1 MRHFTLLATV
11 ASITLGAV
19 GFSTTAFAQDYPS
32 RPISLIVGY
41 APGGPVDTSARTF
54 AKYLGDK
61 LGQTIVVENKSGA
74 SGIIAAEY
82 VAKAAPDGYTL
93 YFTASPTMTMSPL
106 VQRSTRFDPRT
117 AFKPIGLV
125 NNYTNVLLVGN
136 DFPAKTVGELV
147 EYARKNPEAVT
158 FGSAGI
164 GASNHLSA
172 ELMKR
177 TTGAPMMHVPYRGN
191 SPAMIDVMSGKISF
205 MFDISSTAKVFVDGG
220 KARALA
226 VTSRERN
233 AGLPD
238 VPTMIEAG
246 VPDFDVTGWYAVVA
260 PKELPDAIQQTLVKA
275 VTEVTEDPEYRKTME
290 NGGYTLLKPDPAEL
304 QQRIEKEYAL
314 WKEVIEDANITAE

>member
-1 MRHFTLLATV
+1 MRHFTPLATV
-11 ASITLGAV
+11 ASIILSAV

-177 TTGAPMMHVPYRGN
+177 TTGVPMMHVPYRGN

-260 PKELPDAIQQTLVKA
+260 PKELPDNIQQTLVKA
-275 VTEVTEDPEYRKTME
+275 VTQVTEDPEYRKTME
-290 NGGYTLLKPDPAEL
+290 NGGYTLLKPNPAEL

>member
-11 ASITLGAV
+11 ASITLSAV

-177 TTGAPMMHVPYRGN
+177 TTGVPMMHVPYRGN

-260 PKELPDAIQQTLVKA
+260 PKELPDNVQQTLVKA
-275 VTEVTEDPEYRKTME
+275 VTQVTEDPEYRKTME
-290 NGGYTLLKPDPAEL
+290 NGGYTLLKPNPAEL

>member
-1 MRHFTLLATV
+1 MRHFTVLATA

-19 GFSTTAFAQDYPS
+19 GFGTNAFAQDYPQ
-32 RPISLIVGY
+32 RPVSLIVGY

-117 AFKPIGLV
+117 AFTPVGLV

-136 DFPAKTVGELV
+136 DFPAKNVGELI
-147 EYARKNPEAVT
+147 EYAKKNPEAVT

-177 TTGAPMMHVPYRGN
+177 TTGVPMMHVPYRGN
-191 SPAMIDVMSGKISF
+191 SPAMLDVMSGKISF

-260 PKELPDAIQQTLVKA
+260 PKALPDAIQQTLLKA
-275 VTEVTEDPEYRKTME
+275 VTEVTEDPDYRRTME
-290 NGGYTLLKPDPAEL
+290 NGGYTLLKPNPAEL
-304 QQRIEKEYAL
+304 QSRIEKEYAL
-314 WKEVIEDANITAE
+314 WKEVIEEGNITAD

>member
-11 ASITLGAV
+11 ASITLSAV

-106 VQRSTRFDPRT
+106 VQRSTRFDPRV

-136 DFPAKTVGELV
+136 DFPAKTVAELV

-177 TTGAPMMHVPYRGN
+177 TTGVPMMHVPYRGN

-260 PKELPDAIQQTLVKA
+260 PKELPDNVQQTLVKA
-275 VTEVTEDPEYRKTME
+275 VTQVTEDPEYRKTME
-290 NGGYTLLKPDPAEL
+290 NGGYTLLKPNPAEL

>member
-11 ASITLGAV
+11 ASITLSAV

-177 TTGAPMMHVPYRGN
+177 TTGVPMMHVPYRGN

-260 PKELPDAIQQTLVKA
+260 PKELPDNIQQTLVKA
-275 VTEVTEDPEYRKTME
+275 VTQVTEDPEYRKTME
-290 NGGYTLLKPDPAEL
+290 NGGYTLLKPNPAEL

>member
-19 GFSTTAFAQDYPS
+19 GFGTTAFAQDYPQ
-32 RPISLIVGY
+32 RPVSLIVGY

-117 AFKPIGLV
+117 TFKPIGLV

-136 DFPAKTVGELV
+136 DFPAKTVGELIA
-147 EYARKNPEAVT
+147 YAKKNPEAVT

-191 SPAMIDVMSGKISF
+191 SPAMLDVMSGKISF

-275 VTEVTEDPEYRKTME
+275 VTEVTQDPEYRKTME
-290 NGGYTLLKPDPAEL
+290 NGGYTLLKPNPAEL
-304 QQRIEKEYAL
+304 QSRIEKEYAL
-314 WKEVIEDANITAE
+314 WKEVIEEAKITAE

>member
-1 MRHFTLLATV
+1 MRHFTPLATV
-11 ASITLGAV
+11 ASIILSAV

-147 EYARKNPEAVT
+147 EYARKSPEAVT

-177 TTGAPMMHVPYRGN
+177 TTGVPMMHVPYRGN

-260 PKELPDAIQQTLVKA
+260 PKELPDNIQQTLVKA
-275 VTEVTEDPEYRKTME
+275 VTQVTEDPEYRKTME
-290 NGGYTLLKPDPAEL
+290 NGGYTLLKPNPAEL